1 MSERILGVLGGMG
14 PLASA
19 HFMTRLTQ
27 LTPAQRDQD
36 HIPAVL
42 WSDPRLPDRA
52 PALLGQDGAA
62 DPLPGLLRGAR
73 ALRAAGCGA
82 IAIPCNT
89 AHGWAEALAAEG
101 GLPVLHIVDATAA
114 ELRQALRP
122 GAAIG
127 LMGTTATLRLRL
139 FQDRL
144 QPQGWRCLVPDD
156 DELTRLVMPAIDAV
170 KAGHVARSF
179 APVMRAVRSLQAR
192 GAEAVVLGCTELP
205 ISLAAG
211 ADEAAALPVIIDT
224 IDALA
229 RLAIAWARGQDAVA
243 AAAER
248 PVRLGS
254 SRHQCRVRHRR

>member
-1 MSERILGVLGGMG
+1 MNERILGVLGGMG

-19 HFMTRLTQ
+19 HFMTRLTE
-27 LTPAQRDQD
+27 LTAARCDQD

-52 PALLGQDGAA
+52 PALLGHAGAV
-62 DPLPGLLRGAR
+62 DPWPGLLRGVR
-73 ALRAAGCGA
+73 ALRQAGCGA

-89 AHGWAEALAAEG
+89 AHGWAEALQSG
-101 GLPVLHIVDATAA
+101 CGLPVLHIVDAAAA

-122 GAAIG
+122 GAVVG
-127 LMGTTATLRLRL
+127 VMGTVATLELRL

-144 QPQGWRCLVPDD
+144 QPRGWRCLVPDA
-156 DELTRLVMPAIDAV
+156 DEMARLVMPAIDAV
-170 KAGHVARSF
+170 KAGDVAASF
-179 APVMRAVRSLQAR
+179 APVLRVVRSLQAR

-211 ADEAAALPVIIDT
+211 PVGAEAMPVIVDT

-229 RLAIAWARGQDAVA
+229 RLSIAWARGQDVAAAVA
-243 AAAER
+243 A
-248 PVRLGS
+248 
-254 SRHQCRVRHRR
+254 